1 MSDIAKGVRTYLQTK
16 SGVTD
21 LISTRM
27 YPDVLPQNA
36 TMPATTI
43 SVVSG
48 NSEYNLTGG
57 EGNARARVQIDCF
70 GATRS
75 AVNELAEAIRVEL
88 HGYNGAAGSETVQSC
103 LMENKRDLID
113 QPIDGDSYAVR
124 YRKMIDFSVIHT
136 EAT

>member
-57 EGNARARVQIDCF
+57 EGNARERVQIDCF

-88 HGYNGAAGSETVQSC
+88 HGYNGAAGS
-103 LMENKRDLID
+103 
-113 QPIDGDSYAVR
+113 
-124 YRKMIDFSVIHT
+124 
-136 EAT
+136 